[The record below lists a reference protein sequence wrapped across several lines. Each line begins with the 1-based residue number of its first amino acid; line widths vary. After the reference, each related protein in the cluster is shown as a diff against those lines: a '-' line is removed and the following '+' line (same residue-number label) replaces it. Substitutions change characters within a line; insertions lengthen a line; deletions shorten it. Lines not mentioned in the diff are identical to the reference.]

1 MMGLAGFGVLRQRES
16 GRLVGAK
23 VAREKKLQP
32 AGSKE
37 MALGVN

>member
-23 VAREKKLQP
+23 VAREKNCNLQDQ
-32 AGSKE
+32 KKWCW
-37 MALGVN
+37 V